1 MQAKLLT
8 LCMALC
14 AVCITATSQNVP
26 DYVPSD
32 GLVAWYPFNG
42 NANDESGNGNDG
54 ENEGAILHE
63 NRFFESASAYF
74 FSESDFISL
83 PLIAVSTSFSASF
96 WISPVEGST
105 GSDAI
110 LDGGQGKYIRI
121 VPSLVSEDWRL
132 GYNSE
137 CIGNPTATSEFSL
150 NSWVHGALIFDG
162 DSLHFFQDGVKQ
174 NSMEHCASDWSFQF
188 IGFADN
194 GEHGFD
200 GVIDDLGI
208 WDRTL
213 TEEEVLAVYNAQLP
227 FPGCIDTMACNFNA
241 EANNEDGS
249 CVYPLFGEDC
259 ETGGA
264 ACGEGTIWDAN
275 IQACIVSDFCQE
287 DLDGDGAIG
296 VTDLMQLLS
305 LFGTDCPIWM
315 CGDPVNYDGY
325 DYATVQIGEQ
335 CWFAENLRTDIYTNG
350 DVIAGDLSDA
360 EWATTNSGAQ
370 ATYNND
376 PAMLNDYGRFYNWHA
391 VDDSRGLCPTE
402 WNLPTHE
409 EFNALTEHVG
419 GTQVAGGALKASVND
434 MPEWNGTNDFGFN
447 AKPTGYRNNDDGV
460 FLEQGETTIFWASTN
475 AGASSWYRMLQSYT
489 NWILAYSNGYV
500 TNGYTVR
507 CLKDTE

>member
-1 MQAKLLT
+1 
-8 LCMALC
+8 
-14 AVCITATSQNVP
+14 
-26 DYVPSD
+26 
-32 GLVAWYPFNG
+32 
-42 NANDESGNGNDG
+42 
-54 ENEGAILHE
+54 
-63 NRFFESASAYF
+63 
-74 FSESDFISL
+74 
-83 PLIAVSTSFSASF
+83 
-96 WISPVEGST
+96 
-105 GSDAI
+105 
-110 LDGGQGKYIRI
+110 
-121 VPSLVSEDWRL
+121 
-132 GYNSE
+132 
-137 CIGNPTATSEFSL
+137 
-150 NSWVHGALIFDG
+150 
-162 DSLHFFQDGVKQ
+162 
-174 NSMEHCASDWSFQF
+174 
-188 IGFADN
+188 
-194 GEHGFD
+194 
-200 GVIDDLGI
+200 
-208 WDRTL
+208 
-213 TEEEVLAVYNAQLP
+213 
-227 FPGCIDTMACNFNA
+227 
-241 EANNEDGS
+241 
-249 CVYPLFGEDC
+249 
-259 ETGGA
+259 
-264 ACGEGTIWDAN
+264 
-275 IQACIVSDFCQE
+275 VSDFCQE